1 MFRSWEICW
10 IVFAKESCVDFV
22 RELLSLWFLRRRER
36 EEEREK
42 KKIINQVII
51 LIDNNIWSCYN
62 KCYNTLFFKR
72 ATVKRLLEGVF
83 FVCFLFKK
91 ALASLLEMLLLVTKS
106 GRVQNKF
113 KVIIFSHWILNWSL
127 LFPNKLKIIIFNL

>member
-1 MFRSWEICW
+1 MLDRFCKR
-10 IVFAKESCVDFV
+10 KL
-22 RELLSLWFLRRRER
+22 RWFCERVAFPSIFEEKRER
-36 EEEREK
+36 ERKKDK
-42 KKIINQVII
+42 KKIFINRVII

-91 ALASLLEMLLLVTKS
+91 ALESLLEMLLLITKS
-106 GRVQNKF
+106 GMVQNKF